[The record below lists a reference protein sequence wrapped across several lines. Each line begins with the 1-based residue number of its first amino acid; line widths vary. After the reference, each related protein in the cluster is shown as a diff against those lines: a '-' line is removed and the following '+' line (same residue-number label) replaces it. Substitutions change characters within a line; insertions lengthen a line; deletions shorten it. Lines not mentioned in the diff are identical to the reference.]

1 MASEAP
7 HRSIASSEPRP
18 SSMSSEAAP
27 VAPSPR
33 RQRYLPAE
41 PDEAAALMYKSF
53 TDADMKPLARE
64 LSSHKTLKTLDLR
77 MNLITDTGVDFLAS
91 GIEDAH
97 ACALVTLNL
106 NGNAITDA
114 GAHRL
119 AAMLRKNTT
128 IQHLGLSAN
137 KITDAGASALFHALA
152 SHHAFARV
160 SLQGNDI
167 FSEDILDRADALL
180 HSPAPLLRGMYEM
193 GHRSHF
199 NKAGR
204 EDSMRRKDSRRAT
217 AGAPRYDGFGPCACV
232 SARDGRRWHESC
244 RWWWWWH
251 ASAAWYISTARH
263 YEPDG
268 NGRTQPRTYL
278 CPTNT
283 THTKE
288 TFAQAERERITAKL
302 MTAGLDG
309 KIHNVNND
317 KGLASTYANRLTS
330 EGLIEE
336 RRLALAEVYDPH
348 EGMLRAGGMQPKPLP
363 RILNY

>member
-1 MASEAP
+1 MASEG
-7 HRSIASSEPRP
+7 
-18 SSMSSEAAP
+18 AP

-217 AGAPRYDGFGPCACV
+217 L
-232 SARDGRRWHESC
+232 GRRGTMALGPAPASVLEMAGGGTS
-244 RWWWWWH
+244 H
-251 ASAAWYISTARH
+251 AGGGGGGMHQRRGTLARRGTMSHMGMAAPSPAPTFALPTPRGV
-263 YEPDG
+263 P
-268 NGRTQPRTYL
+268 QP
-278 CPTNT
+278 PQQQPQSTNT
-283 THTKE
+283 
-288 TFAQAERERITAKL
+288 
-302 MTAGLDG
+302 
-309 KIHNVNND
+309 
-317 KGLASTYANRLTS
+317 
-330 EGLIEE
+330 
-336 RRLALAEVYDPH
+336 
-348 EGMLRAGGMQPKPLP
+348 PKPRRMTIKLP
-363 RILNY
+363 DLPQQSPAGRGV